1 MHCVVISGEARNF
14 SPGLLD
20 ALRTQ
25 IDSRETLCYAGDRL
39 VLQEHA
45 MKNGYKAMDSDMHV
59 NRMCPRF
66 FLNFSRFI

>member
-1 MHCVVISGEARNF
+1 VLSFRAKREIFFEL
-14 SPGLLD
+14 LLD

-25 IDSRETLCYAGDRL
+25 IDSREALCYAGDRL

-59 NRMCPRF
+59 MEPC
-66 FLNFSRFI
+66 